1 MACSSTEEDE
11 VCKMKSAKN
20 CQIVP
25 DLPRVRLSSSEC
37 EEFPASVPFQNSVS
51 GLFIPPAI
59 VSVESI
65 LLTEELYPRAPS
77 PADYERENRAL
88 MARTQALAELL
99 ESQLRIRAEEIAL
112 QKLESLKQL
121 ERFRLV
127 SHRLMQ
133 TQDEERRR
141 IARELH
147 DSSGQILAALGM
159 SLAAIRQHAIQS
171 FPQIVSTADDG
182 LQLVQQLSREIR
194 TMSYLLHPP
203 LLEETGLVEALRWY
217 IQGLSQRSGLE
228 ISLNI
233 SEDFGRL
240 SPEMELV
247 IFRVVQESLTN
258 VHRHS
263 GSKIAMIRIDRDGE
277 KVLLEVEDKGRGI
290 PAEKLSELQS
300 QGSGVG
306 IGGMRERARQFEGDL
321 SIQSSASGTTVSFA
335 FLLPKI
341 ANKVA
346 EMTPIVSG
354 RWMTAS
360 A

>member
-1 MACSSTEEDE
+1 
-11 VCKMKSAKN
+11 MKSAKN

-25 DLPRVRLSSSEC
+25 DLPRVRLFPSEC
-37 EEFPASVPFQNSVS
+37 EDLPASAPFQNGAS
-51 GLFIPPAI
+51 GLFIPPAV
-59 VSVESI
+59 VSLESI
-65 LLTEELYPRAPS
+65 LRKEELCLRAPTL
-77 PADYERENRAL
+77 PDYERENRAL
-88 MARTQALAELL
+88 VARAQALADLL
-99 ESQLRIRAEEIAL
+99 ESQLRIRAEEIVL
-112 QKLESLKQL
+112 QKLETLKQS
-121 ERFRLV
+121 ERLRLV

-147 DSSGQILAALGM
+147 DSSGQVLAALGM
-159 SLAAIRQHAIQS
+159 SLATIRQHAIQS
-171 FPQIVSTADDG
+171 LPQIVSVVDDG
-182 LQLVQQLSREIR
+182 LQLVRQLSQEIR
-194 TMSYLLHPP
+194 TMSYVLHPP

-228 ISLNI
+228 ISLDV
-233 SEDFGRL
+233 SENFGRL
-240 SPEMELV
+240 SHEMELV

-277 KVLLEVEDKGRGI
+277 KVLLEVQDKGKGI

-321 SIQSSASGTTVSFA
+321 SIQSNASGTTVSFA

-341 ANKVA
+341 PNKVA
-346 EMTPIVSG
+346 EITPAGSA